1 MSNRKRCDT
10 VKLFKTVIID
20 TMIWLGK
27 YAATKMPQ
35 NPELAKPYKINARPN
50 N

>member
-1 MSNRKRCDT
+1 MKF
-10 VKLFKTVIID
+10 FKTVIID

-27 YAATKMPQ
+27 YAATKMSR